1 MELAETPMPELVGGE
16 WLIGWLF
23 EAGPLASDGMG
34 ARGLSWPELAAWRDC
49 TGTPAGPWEMSA
61 LRRLSAV
68 YAAAYHASQEA
79 DCPAYWL
86 HPELATV
93 SISKSEAA
101 GQQIKTLFGALA
113 KPTAKAKKEHL
124 A

>member
-1 MELAETPMPELVGGE
+1 MDLATTPMPEVTHGE
-16 WLIGWLF
+16 WLLGWLF

-49 TGTPAGPWEMSA
+49 TGTLASPWEMQA

-68 YAAAYHASQEA
+68 YAAAHHAGQEP

-86 HPELATV
+86 HPDLTIANV
-93 SISKSEAA
+93 GKSEAA
-101 GQQIKTLFGALA
+101 GQQIKTLFSALA
-113 KPTAKAKKEHL
+113 KPKASPPP
-124 A
+124 AVA